1 MSEKLEF
8 DLTVKNNQLSKALD
22 EGSKKA
28 GELGG
33 VLSTALG
40 VFGGNLATK
49 AFDGVISGFTSLID
63 FSKEAITAAADQEV
77 ATESLNNALKRN
89 GIFTKEASQSLQDY
103 STQMQNN
110 TTFQDDAIQSNIA
123 LLASL
128 TNLDTEGLK
137 RATSAAADFAVVLGV
152 DLETATRLISKAAD
166 GNVSALKRYGVTV
179 EEGGSKSE
187 TLEKVL
193 TKLNEK
199 FGGAAAAQL
208 NTYSGSLKAMKNAY
222 GDMLEPIGGIIVKNP
237 LVVATFNILKTSL
250 NDANSS
256 LSQAASSI
264 KDFVNDG
271 VFFLIS
277 SSQVLFDALD
287 GVTRVLKGLY
297 NLIGVGASIF
307 NFGLIEPIKLAID
320 GVLKLGSYL
329 PLIGDAIASLK
340 NPLQGTSD
348 AIKNDLD
355 VALKALKASADDN
368 IFTALSNGAD
378 AFANKMIETS
388 EKLQIA
394 DNEANQS
401 SKGRGTT
408 EAETNADILE
418 KRRQLGIDLAA
429 ISAQFAV
436 EEEAN
441 KANLDTLKEESD
453 LERRLRQVDNE
464 FTHQAKL
471 LEVTT
476 QAELE
481 KSKSIKNEK
490 EKSLTQQKIIADAQ
504 LKAVKLQNGKLLEE
518 EKIKSEAQ
526 KQIMGETLSQIATLQ
541 TSGNKTLVAIG
552 KAAALAQLA
561 ISGPVAFG
569 KAMELGPFIGPP
581 LAAAV
586 AVSFAAQA
594 AKVAGVA
601 FESGGIVGQSG
612 ASVGADNRIASIK
625 DGELI
630 LNANQQKKLFDAINS
645 GNLGGGDIIVQ
656 IDGREVARAVR
667 NQIQGGFVLA

>member
-1 MSEKLEF
+1 
-8 DLTVKNNQLSKALD
+8 
-22 EGSKKA
+22 
-28 GELGG
+28 
-33 VLSTALG
+33 
-40 VFGGNLATK
+40 
-49 AFDGVISGFTSLID
+49 
-63 FSKEAITAAADQEV
+63 
-77 ATESLNNALKRN
+77 
-89 GIFTKEASQSLQDY
+89 
-103 STQMQNN
+103 
-110 TTFQDDAIQSNIA
+110 
-123 LLASL
+123 
-128 TNLDTEGLK
+128 
-137 RATSAAADFAVVLGV
+137 
-152 DLETATRLISKAAD
+152 
-166 GNVSALKRYGVTV
+166 
-179 EEGGSKSE
+179 
-187 TLEKVL
+187 
-193 TKLNEK
+193 
-199 FGGAAAAQL
+199 
-208 NTYSGSLKAMKNAY
+208 
-222 GDMLEPIGGIIVKNP
+222 
-237 LVVATFNILKTSL
+237 VVATFNILKTSL

-256 LSQAASSI
+256 ISQAASSI

-307 NFGLIEPIKLAID
+307 NLGLIEPIKLAID

-368 IFTALSNGAD
+368 IFTSLSNGAD
-378 AFANKMIETS
+378 AFANKMIETA

-441 KANLDTLKEESD
+441 KTNLATIKETDDNQKKLQEI
-453 LERRLRQVDNE
+453 DNE
-464 FTHQAKL
+464 FAHQAKL
-471 LEVTT
+471 LEITT
-476 QAELE
+476 QAELD
-481 KSKSIKNEK
+481 KAKSIKDVK
-490 EKSLTQQKIIADAQ
+490 ERSLAQQKIIADAE
-504 LKAVKLQNGKLLEE
+504 LKALKLQNGQKEAI
-518 EKIKSEAQ
+518 EKQSSASQ
-526 KQIMGETLSQIATLQ
+526 LADKQAFYSAATSLQ
-541 TSGNKTLVAIG
+541 SSSNKELAAIG
-552 KAAALAQLA
+552 KAFAIQQATINGYAAIQ
-561 ISGPVAFG
+561 SSYRFG
-569 KAMELGPFIGPP
+569 SEIGGPFTGAAFAAI
-581 LAAAV
+581 AAAATAANV
-586 AVSFAAQA
+586 A
-594 AKVAGVA
+594 KIAGVSGFA
-601 FESGGIVGQSG
+601 EGGIIG
-612 ASVGADNRIASIK
+612 ATAGGDNRIASIR

-656 IDGREVARAVR
+656 IDGREVAKAVR
-667 NQIQGGFVLA
+667 SQIQGGFVLA

>member
-368 IFTALSNGAD
+368 IFTSLSNGAD

-464 FTHQAKL
+464 FIHQAKL

-594 AKVAGVA
+594 AKVAGVGFA
-601 FESGGIVGQSG
+601 EGGIVG
-612 ASVGADNRIASIK
+612 ATTGADNRIASIR

-630 LNANQQKKLFDAINS
+630 LNANQQKKLFDMINNGGS
-645 GNLGGGDIIVQ
+645 GGDVVVN